1 MNLNKSKG
9 EFMFKIEMN
18 TNIISN
24 DSWDIFFDKKYF
36 DEQKFKTEDE
46 AKDWCYNYVKR
57 QERNGIELCDADF
70 IIYHTEDRKK
80 QELDRQKN
88 KSD

>member
-1 MNLNKSKG
+1 
-9 EFMFKIEMN
+9 MFKIEMN

-70 IIYHTEDRKK
+70 IIYHTDKLLYLSFRFVLFKIP
-80 QELDRQKN
+80 RTIF
-88 KSD
+88 